1 MNNGSVDI
9 KRGGKGGGDQGVRWS
24 GCEVGQGVDEVDAAG
39 ELISVI

>member
-1 MNNGSVDI
+1 MSNAAEQEVGT
-9 KRGGKGGGDQGVRWS
+9 RRWRS